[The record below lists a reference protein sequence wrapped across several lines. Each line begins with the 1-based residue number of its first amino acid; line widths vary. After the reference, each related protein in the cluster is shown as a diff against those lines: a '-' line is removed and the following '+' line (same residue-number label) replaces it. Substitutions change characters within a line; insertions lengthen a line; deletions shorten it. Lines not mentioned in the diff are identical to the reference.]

1 MADRIYIRAWKKEDD
16 TTLADREIAIVRSAK
31 TLCIGTPDGYI
42 EFVSKDYI
50 DGVVADLN
58 ARIDALSNP
67 GE

>member
-1 MADRIYIRAWKKEDD
+1 MADRIYIRAWKRETGSDI
-16 TTLADREIAIVRSAK
+16 ADKEIAFVRSAK
-31 TLCIGTPDGYI
+31 TLCVGTEDGYI

-50 DGVVADLN
+50 DGVVAQLN